1 MAEQRTLTVYR
12 LDDKTSEIHRRR
24 VNGEDVLEDKVVA
37 SYDPEKQIL
46 TFPNK
51 NTLRLYKLG
60 VITFLAENELLIKS
74 FQLGDLKAD
83 EPISSKKIPPRP
95 KKTPKEGD
103 KTPAVVEWYLK
114 YRFNEFCARYGYRGK
129 YTGRVVS
136 LEPLWE
142 PRPNDKVL
150 EYRGQEKVSQEVRD
164 ALVTD
169 RKTHL
174 SFLPEECVGNDD
186 PTNGPLSA
194 PWDEEDPEAEGA
206 DPDLTARGAG
216 KGDDE
221 S

>member
-12 LDDKTSEIHRRR
+12 FEEKTGEIHRRR
-24 VNGEDVLEDKVVA
+24 INGEDLLEDKPVA
-37 SYDPEKQIL
+37 KYDPEKQIL

-51 NTLRLYKLG
+51 NFIRLYKLG

-74 FQLGDLKAD
+74 YQLAD
-83 EPISSKKIPPRP
+83 IKPDAPLGNKKEPARP

-114 YRFNEFCARYGYRGK
+114 YRWNEFCARYGYRGK
-129 YTGRVVS
+129 YSGVVVS

-142 PRPNDKVL
+142 PRPGDRVP
-150 EYRGQEKVSQEVRD
+150 EYRGQEKVKQTVHD

-174 SFLPEECVGNDD
+174 SFLPEECVGDEEK
-186 PTNGPLSA
+186 GIL
-194 PWDEEDPEAEGA
+194 PWDEDEPEAEGGT
-206 DPDLTARGAG
+206 PDLSARGAG

-221 S
+221 